1 MKKEFKHIFSL
12 CFGLY
17 FLLAGTGFN
26 IIQYCCERCEDT
38 GIENVAANSCEKVHH
53 SGNYSCCHN
62 ESEDYSCSNINH
74 YSGGC
79 HILRLKVETPSIGSA
94 FQFMNNAIE
103 NMQLFYFE
111 NKLIVRNSQP
121 DGNFVFSYPPPDQC
135 SLSGRDIL
143 TLHTILLI

>member
-79 HILRLKVETPSIGSA
+79 HILRLKVETPSIGAA

-103 NMQLFYFE
+103 NMQLFYLKI
-111 NKLIVRNSQP
+111 N
-121 DGNFVFSYPPPDQC
+121 
-135 SLSGRDIL
+135 
-143 TLHTILLI
+143 